1 MKGVFC
7 RTEKG
12 SLVGTEPD
20 SWTMLA
26 RMKLGDLVTCEIKKV
41 RSPEQHRMFFA
52 LLKTIFENQERYAS
66 MESLLDAVKIYSGH
80 FDEDQFPENSGMFL
94 KRIAA
99 TMVCF
104 NVDDITPDQMK
115 ELREIWTQIKPKSIS
130 FASLDHDDFQPI
142 FDAAVEL
149 GHKLLG
155 VDPVDLMNEA
165 QE

>member
-66 MESLLDAVKIYSGH
+66 MEALLDAVKIYAGH
-80 FDEDQFPENSGMFL
+80 YEEHQFPQNSGMFH
-94 KRIAA
+94 KRLGK
-99 TMVCF
+99 TMV
-104 NVDDITPDQMK
+104 VLDVEDITPEQLEK
-115 ELREIWTQIKPKSIS
+115 LREIWTQVKPKSIS
-130 FASLDHDDFQPI
+130 WGDLDHDDFQPI
-142 FDAAVEL
+142 FHAAVEL

-155 VDPVDLMNEA
+155 VDPIDLLNEA

>member
-20 SWTMLA
+20 SWTILA
-26 RMKLGDLVTCEIKKV
+26 KMKLGDLVTCEIKKV
-41 RSPEQHRMFFA
+41 RSPDQHRMFFA
-52 LLKTIFENQERYAS
+52 VLKTIFENQERYAS
-66 MESLLDAVKIYSGH
+66 LESLLDAVKIYAGH
-80 FDEDQFPENSGMFL
+80 YEEHQFPTNSGMFD
-94 KRIAA
+94 KRVGQ
-99 TMVCF
+99 TMV
-104 NVDDITPDQMK
+104 VLGVEDITFEQIE
-115 ELREIWTQIKPKSIS
+115 ELRAIWTQVKPKSIS
-130 FASLDHDDFQPI
+130 WADLDHDDFQPI

-155 VDPVDLMNEA
+155 VDPVDLMSEA